1 MVWKTVSVIACCLL
15 WGTLS
20 AATIYNEVE
29 PNNSWAAANLIPSH
43 DGSITIYGSRSGD
56 SSADYFR
63 FPAVAGDTLQ
73 ATVCCTGDPM
83 LALFDPGG
91 ILVVGDD
98 DSGPG
103 LMPYLSY
110 PISTSGLWTIAVTG
124 LADWG
129 FSGGGS
135 YGWNYTATIT
145 LQHAA
150 GSEIPEPATWGLL
163 AVKLVFMLGGRM
175 RRR

>member
-1 MVWKTVSVIACCLL
+1 MAYKTVSLVACCLL

-56 SSADYFR
+56 NSADYFR
-63 FPAVAGDTLQ
+63 FPALAGDTLQ
-73 ATVCCTGDPM
+73 ATVCCNGDPM
-83 LALFDPGG
+83 LRLFDPSGAA
-91 ILVVGDD
+91 VATNDD
-98 DSGPG
+98 WYS

-124 LADWG
+124 YPDWG

-163 AVKLVFMLGGRM
+163 AAGLAFVLAGRM

>member
-1 MVWKTVSVIACCLL
+1 MLRLL
-15 WGTLS
+15 NPSGIVV
-20 AATIYNEVE
+20 ATN
-29 PNNSWAAANLIPSH
+29 
-43 DGSITIYGSRSGD
+43 
-56 SSADYFR
+56 
-63 FPAVAGDTLQ
+63 
-73 ATVCCTGDPM
+73 
-83 LALFDPGG
+83 
-91 ILVVGDD
+91 DD
-98 DSGPG
+98 WFG

-124 LADWG
+124 FADFG

-135 YGWNYTATIT
+135 YGWDYTATIT

-163 AVKLVFMLGGRM
+163 AAGLAFMLGGRM